1 MFTQEDMSQAIGLAV
16 NPKTIIVN
24 RMNLLY
30 SEEDCVVINFTDI
43 STFQKLK
50 VQEENVNL
58 LKTLNASVHH
68 EMVVPL
74 KVNIEMAER
83 LKSNLSKFPFER
95 KLCESILISSNMVLL
110 HANDFLDRTT
120 NHDLDLGRVPPSME
134 DDGY

>member
-50 VQEENVNL
+50 VQE
-58 LKTLNASVHH
+58 
-68 EMVVPL
+68 
-74 KVNIEMAER
+74 
-83 LKSNLSKFPFER
+83 
-95 KLCESILISSNMVLL
+95 
-110 HANDFLDRTT
+110 
-120 NHDLDLGRVPPSME
+120 
-134 DDGY
+134 

>member
-83 LKSNLSKFPFER
+83 LKSSLSKFPFER
-95 KLCESILISSNMVLL
+95 RLCESILISSNMVLL
-110 HANDFLDRTT
+110 HANDFLDQT
-120 NHDLDLGRVPPSME
+120 LIEKGIFEPC
-134 DDGY
+134 